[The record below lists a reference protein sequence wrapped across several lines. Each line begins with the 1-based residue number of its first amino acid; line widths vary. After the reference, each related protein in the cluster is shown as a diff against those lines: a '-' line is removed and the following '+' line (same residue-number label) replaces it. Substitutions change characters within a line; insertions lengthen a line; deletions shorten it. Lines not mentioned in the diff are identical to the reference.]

1 MLRKFLSSTAGAS
14 FNQELGNQTIC
25 VRKAAIKR
33 EESHARMN
41 YPEHEQARPKVK
53 DCVELI
59 YKVKPSVY
67 VVVSMLHVNDGEAM
81 LFVNWAKYFD
91 RLQNYPSS
99 ESKAKSHLSSAE
111 SREIVNEVN
120 QQVQM
125 PRIEKCC
132 PALYA
137 VMTGDDA
144 DGVYECECKP
154 DGTMHHGFALKVELP
169 KGLAILECITPEIF
183 YKGRLLANKCLK
195 MYAELYD
202 NPPFPAWKDGL
213 DEVWN

>member
-1 MLRKFLSSTAGAS
+1 MRKFLSSTAGAS
-14 FNQELGNQTIC
+14 FNQEVATQTIC
-25 VRKAAIKR
+25 VR
-33 EESHARMN
+33 
-41 YPEHEQARPKVK
+41 K

-67 VVVSMLHVNDGEAM
+67 VIASMLHVNDGEAM
-81 LFVNWAKYFD
+81 LFVNWAHYFD
-91 RLQNYPSS
+91 RLQN
-99 ESKAKSHLSSAE
+99 
-111 SREIVNEVN
+111 

-125 PRIEKCC
+125 PKIEKNC
-132 PALYA
+132 PTLYA

-154 DGTMHHGFALKVELP
+154 DGTMYHGFALKVEVP
-169 KGLAILECITPEIF
+169 KGLAILESITPETF
-183 YKGRLLANKCLK
+183 SKGRLLANKCLK
-195 MYAELYD
+195 MYLELHD

>member
-1 MLRKFLSSTAGAS
+1 MRKFLSSTAGAS
-14 FNQELGNQTIC
+14 FNQEVATQTIC

-33 EESHARMN
+33 EESHARMS
-41 YPEHEQARPKVK
+41 YPKREQARPKVK

-59 YKVKPSVY
+59 YKVKPT
-67 VVVSMLHVNDGEAM
+67 
-81 LFVNWAKYFD
+81 
-91 RLQNYPSS
+91 
-99 ESKAKSHLSSAE
+99 
-111 SREIVNEVN
+111 
-120 QQVQM
+120 
-125 PRIEKCC
+125 
-132 PALYA
+132 LYA

-144 DGVYECECKP
+144 DGVYECECRP
-154 DGTMHHGFALKVELP
+154 DGTMYHGFALKVEVP

-183 YKGRLLANKCLK
+183 SKGRLLANKCLK